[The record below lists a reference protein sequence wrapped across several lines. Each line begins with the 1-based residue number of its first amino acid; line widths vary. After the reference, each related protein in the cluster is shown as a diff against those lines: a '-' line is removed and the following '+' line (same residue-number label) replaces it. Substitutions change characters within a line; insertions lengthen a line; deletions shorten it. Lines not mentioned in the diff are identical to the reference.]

1 MKKNVIIVDDHPFI
15 LSGLSSLIRQIEG
28 LNVIGNASNG
38 KEALTLVKE
47 NDIDIVFTDI
57 EMPVMDG
64 NELIDALNEKHPDV
78 KIIVITMHS
87 HPWMVKKLLRKNI
100 TAIMSKSAG
109 EEDLKKALDN
119 LNNKEVYIDTNI
131 KDVIIEALTNEK
143 KTVNQPVAF
152 LTKREKQVLQL
163 IFEGYST
170 REISEKLKKSSNTI
184 ETHRKNMYV
193 KCNVKN
199 IAGLIKFGLDK
210 GYIDM

>member
-64 NELIDALNEKHPDV
+64 NELIDVLNEKHPDV

-87 HPWMVKKLLRKNI
+87 HQWMVKKLLRKNI

-143 KTVNQPVAF
+143 KTVEQPVAF

-199 IAGLIKFGLDK
+199 IAGLIKFGLEK